1 MPSFIEKQEME
12 RILAKAS
19 ALREEQEV
27 QIRDQIV
34 ERIYDQSH
42 NIAQDVVRREQ
53 NKKQRVFDDKL
64 DHILTSRLWGFP
76 IMLLLLG
83 VVFWVTI
90 AGANVPSS
98 LLGDFFFWG
107 ETYLTQFF
115 MWLGAPAWVH
125 GVLVL
130 GLYRSVGWVV
140 SVMLPPMAIFF
151 PLFALLED
159 FGYLPRIAFNL
170 DRFFKKAGAHGKQ
183 SLTMAMGF
191 GCNAAGVVAC
201 RIIESPRERMIAIL
215 TNNFVPCNGRW
226 PTLILMASILL
237 GGAMGLAY
245 GTLMASFIVVGM
257 VLVGIAMT
265 LFVSWSLSKTLLRGV
280 PSHFTLELPPYRK
293 PQIGKTIVRSIF
305 DKTLFVLRR
314 AVIIAAPAGIIT
326 WILANIRIG
335 DQSVLAHVANW
346 LQPFAHAIGL
356 DGYILTAFILGLP
369 ANEIV
374 VPILIMSYL
383 STGAMTELDD
393 IAQLQSLFLD
403 HGWTWLTALNLML
416 FSLLHYPCGTTLW
429 TIARETKSKKW
440 TVVAAVLPLLI
451 AIGVCFIVA
460 QIVRGLG
467 LV

>member
-1 MPSFIEKQEME
+1 
-12 RILAKAS
+12 
-19 ALREEQEV
+19 
-27 QIRDQIV
+27 
-34 ERIYDQSH
+34 
-42 NIAQDVVRREQ
+42 
-53 NKKQRVFDDKL
+53 
-64 DHILTSRLWGFP
+64 
-76 IMLLLLG
+76 
-83 VVFWVTI
+83 
-90 AGANVPSS
+90 
-98 LLGDFFFWG
+98 
-107 ETYLTQFF
+107 
-115 MWLGAPAWVH
+115 
-125 GVLVL
+125 
-130 GLYRSVGWVV
+130 
-140 SVMLPPMAIFF
+140 
-151 PLFALLED
+151 
-159 FGYLPRIAFNL
+159 
-170 DRFFKKAGAHGKQ
+170 
-183 SLTMAMGF
+183 
-191 GCNAAGVVAC
+191 
-201 RIIESPRERMIAIL
+201 
-215 TNNFVPCNGRW
+215 
-226 PTLILMASILL
+226 
-237 GGAMGLAY
+237 MGLAY